1 MNDNSMLIDVAIFVC
16 VLSVNTIMC
25 DGKGVYFINVYGRV
39 FCRLIFGCYFE
50 LFYKITMLLL
60 QLETHGSNLTEEQ
73 LETHT
78 ISAWKEAKRQTYGRN
93 EGQLRPHQHLVH
105 VSGFLFMFEN

>member
-1 MNDNSMLIDVAIFVC
+1 MVELYVGLSLDVILV
-16 VLSVNTIMC
+16 
-25 DGKGVYFINVYGRV
+25 
-39 FCRLIFGCYFE
+39 E
-50 LFYKITMLLL
+50 LFYKIIMLLL

-93 EGQLRPHQHLVH
+93 DGQWRPHQHLLH
-105 VSGFLFMFEN
+105 VSGTLFMFGKLI